1 MNIKYAKKELD
12 REYYSGPFLIT
23 EKLIAQFKNLNI
35 AKNQSTIFDNNVSS
49 AEICNLFMPSLHKP
63 DIKIEFGNLVFFA
76 GQTMDLLSDVSS
88 GDTLTASTKLSNV
101 YSKTGRSGKM
111 VFIEWKI
118 IFKNQKDEYV
128 SKITESFVRIET

>member
-1 MNIKYAKKELD
+1 
-12 REYYSGPFLIT
+12 
-23 EKLIAQFKNLNI
+23 
-35 AKNQSTIFDNNVSS
+35 
-49 AEICNLFMPSLHKP
+49 
-63 DIKIEFGNLVFFA
+63 
-76 GQTMDLLSDVSS
+76 MDLLSDVSS

-128 SKITESFVRIET
+128 SKIKESFVRIET